1 VVEPDRSGRAVYRA
15 LNSCLVLLP
24 SLAGL
29 EVWTAEGISGKGV
42 PDRGGPAGGGPAG
55 GGPAGVTPS
64 AENDGLHPVQ
74 VALADA
80 GGSQCGY
87 CTPGFVM
94 SLFADHYPRPGR
106 ARPATT
112 DVLAGNLCRCTGYR
126 PIRAAAE
133 GLRQAGPA
141 AGDVFAARLEAPA
154 PTRPPLDLRHGV
166 RRYYRPPRLEE
177 ALAILADDPQA
188 RPIAGGTDL
197 VLEVT
202 KAFRP
207 LPSLVSLEG
216 IASLRRVR
224 RTAHGWEIGGAATL
238 TEVAEAVGGAVPL
251 LRQMLPL
258 FASLQIRNRA
268 TVGGNLCTASPIG
281 DLSPVLLALDAV
293 VVVTGPAG
301 EREVPLSRFFTA
313 YRETALRRGE
323 LLTAVRLP
331 HPPAGGRRLGRAYKV
346 AKRSRVDISTVAA
359 AFCLDLDGAGRIA
372 RARLAY
378 GGVAPTPARA
388 PRAEAALEGRIWDEA
403 ALEGAQ
409 AELEATFSPISDLRG
424 GAAFRRALVRN
435 LLARFFEET
444 AAP

>member
-1 VVEPDRSGRAVYRA
+1 
-15 LNSCLVLLP
+15 
-24 SLAGL
+24 
-29 EVWTAEGISGKGV
+29 
-42 PDRGGPAGGGPAG
+42 
-55 GGPAGVTPS
+55 
-64 AENDGLHPVQ
+64 
-74 VALADA
+74 
-80 GGSQCGY
+80 
-87 CTPGFVM
+87 M
-94 SLFADHYPRPGR
+94 SLFVDHYSRPGR
-106 ARPATT
+106 VRPATT

-133 GLRQAGPA
+133 RLRRAGPG
-141 AGDVFAARLEAPA
+141 AGDVFAARHEAPA
-154 PTRPPLDLRHGV
+154 PARAPLVLRHGG
-166 RRYYRPPRLEE
+166 RRFYRPSRLEE
-177 ALAILADDPQA
+177 ALTTLADDPEA

-216 IASLRRVR
+216 IAPLRRVR
-224 RTAHGWEIGGAATL
+224 RTAEGWEIGGAATL

-293 VVVTGPAG
+293 VVVAGPEG
-301 EREVPLSRFFTA
+301 EREVPLSRFFTG
-313 YRETALRRGE
+313 YRETALRGGE
-323 LLTAVRLP
+323 VLVAVRLP
-331 HPPAGGRRLGRAYKV
+331 HPPAGGHRLARTYKV

-359 AFCLDLDGAGRIA
+359 AFCLDLDGAGRVA

-388 PRAEAALEGRIWDEA
+388 PRAEAALEGRPWDEG
-403 ALEGAQ
+403 ALEGTL
-409 AELEATFSPISDLRG
+409 AELESTFSPISDLRG

-435 LLARFFEET
+435 LLVRFHEET
-444 AAP
+444 AAR